1 MHITLDGH
9 GPLARQIYQQIR
21 DSVLEGRLVPG
32 QRLPPSRELADDL
45 QVARSTVSAAY
56 DQLTGE
62 GYLTGRAGVGT
73 FVSTATQPAHANRPP
88 GRGSALQVSASWR
101 RVAPLAVPELAS
113 DRPEYDFRT
122 GLPDTTR
129 FPYPTWRRLT
139 DAATRQSA
147 VGSGVYA
154 DPAGVPELRAAIAR
168 HLGVSRGLPAEAS
181 DIVVTNGVQQAA
193 TLVGQVMLD
202 PGDVVAMEDPGYRPV
217 RRALEAAGAT
227 VFDAPVDEDGIV
239 VEALPERARLVYVTP
254 AHQFPL
260 GVPMSLPRRLALLAW
275 ADRAG
280 AAVLEDD
287 YDTDFRYT
295 GRPVDPLHALD
306 RAGRVIYVG
315 SFSKTMLPILRL
327 GYCLLPPGLA
337 EAFRQARFVTD
348 WHGPVLA
355 QLALANFI
363 DEGRLVA
370 HIRSLRRDYQARQ
383 DRIAEILDRDFG
395 TELRRMRSVAGLH
408 LAAVSL
414 RADHDETAAW
424 AERARVAGVAVAT
437 LGDFSHRP
445 DTRPGLMIGFGA
457 IPLERVDEGLRR
469 LLAAR

>member
-1 MHITLDGH
+1 VHITLDGP
-9 GPLARQIYQQIR
+9 GPLSRQIYQQIR
-21 DSVLEGRLVPG
+21 DAVLHGRLAPG
-32 QRLPPSRELADDL
+32 QRMPPSRELAADL

-62 GYLTGRAGVGT
+62 GYLTGRPGVGT
-73 FVSTATQPAHANRPP
+73 FVSSGTRPAPSIRSGPTP
-88 GRGSALQVSASWR
+88 LQVSARWQ
-101 RVAPLAVPELAS
+101 RVAPTVPEFAAE
-113 DRPEYDFRT
+113 RPEYDFRT
-122 GLPDTTR
+122 GIPDTVR
-129 FPYPTWRRLT
+129 FPYPSWRRLI

-147 VGSGVYA
+147 DGAGLYA
-154 DPAGVPELRAAIAR
+154 DPAGVPAMRAAIAR
-168 HLGVSRGLPAEAS
+168 HLGVSRGLRADPA
-181 DIVVTNGVQQAA
+181 DIVATNGVQQAV
-193 TLVGQVMLD
+193 TLACQVMLD
-202 PGDVVAMEDPGYRPV
+202 PGDVVAVEDPGYLPV
-217 RRALEAAGAT
+217 RRALLAAGAT
-227 VFDAPVDEDGIV
+227 VVDVPVDDDGLV
-239 VEALPERARLVYVTP
+239 VDALPDRARMVYVTP

-306 RAGRVIYVG
+306 RTGRVIYVG

-327 GYCLLPPGLA
+327 GYCLPPPGLA
-337 EAFRQARFVTD
+337 ESFRQARFVAD
-348 WHGPVLA
+348 WHGPVPA
-355 QLALANFI
+355 QLALAGFI

-370 HIRSLRRDYQARQ
+370 HIRSLRHDYQTRR
-383 DRIAEILDRDFG
+383 DRIAEILDRAFG
-395 TELRRMRSVAGLH
+395 TELRRLRSVAGLH
-408 LAAVSL
+408 LSAHSL

-424 AERARVAGVAVAT
+424 ADRARQAGVAVRT

-457 IPLERVDEGLRR
+457 IALEHIDEGLRR
-469 LLAAR
+469 LRAAR